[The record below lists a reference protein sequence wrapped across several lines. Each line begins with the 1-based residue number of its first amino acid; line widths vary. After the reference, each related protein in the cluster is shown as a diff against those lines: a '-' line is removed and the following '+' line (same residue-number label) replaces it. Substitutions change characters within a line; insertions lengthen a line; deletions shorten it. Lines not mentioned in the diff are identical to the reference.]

1 MIEKPISKKYPL
13 FSIYYENDGFN
24 IKGERL
30 MGRQA
35 AGWSFLKSIVTSK
48 NYKRLGVY
56 LRDAGQQELLNNDIK
71 SLLTDPDD
79 VIELESIAYDKPFLS
94 ESYGG
99 IQLPGPELAEFSKHR
114 GYFGHHKYSL
124 VGLTHTTAS
133 HSVMSSFSSLPTEA
147 IMPWDAIICTSES
160 VLNTLNKIVEA
171 REEFLSYSYSK
182 KINLTPK
189 FPVIPLGINSDEFN
203 FNDEFIKSSRE
214 KLNISEGDIVV
225 VFVGRL
231 SFHAKAHN
239 VPMYMALE
247 SCAKKLNNGSKIH
260 LIQTGWFANE
270 FIENTFKSE
279 ARKIC
284 PSVNCIFLDGRKQDN
299 KMSTLASGDIFMSL
313 SDNIQETFGLTPL
326 EGMASGLPVIVSDW
340 NGYRSTV
347 RDNIDGYTIKTYSLP
362 SGYGRDLAF
371 DYMIGNLTYDRY
383 LGNSVQKVAID
394 VKQCIDKL
402 EILIQN
408 QAKRKELGANG
419 KKRAA
424 ETFSW
429 NKILRQY
436 EDLYE
441 ELNNIRLTEYK
452 NYSKFCESKLPSD
465 RLDPFHIF
473 NDYPTEV
480 LSSNFCFQLTPN
492 NHDLNIDNLLIL
504 DSVSYA
510 KNFIP
515 NVDNF
520 KLVLSSI
527 KANRAFSINDITI
540 DTKLNESDINL
551 IIIFLLKYGFITT
564 IGSEND

>member
-1 MIEKPISKKYPL
+1 MLEKPISKKFPL

-35 AGWSFLKSIVTSK
+35 AGWSFLKSIITSK

-56 LRDAGQQELLNNDIK
+56 LRDAGQQDLLKNDIK
-71 SLLTDPDD
+71 SLLTSSNDT
-79 VIELESIAYDKPFLS
+79 IELESIAYDKPFLT

-114 GYFGHHKYSL
+114 SFFGHHKYSL
-124 VGLTHTTAS
+124 VGLTHTTAT
-133 HSVMSSFSSLPTEA
+133 HSVMSSFSSLATEA
-147 IMPWDAIICTSES
+147 IMPWDALICTSKS
-160 VLNTLNKIVEA
+160 VLNTLNKIIEA
-171 REEFLSYSYSK
+171 REEFLSYTYKK
-182 KINLTPK
+182 KINLSPQ
-189 FPVIPLGINSDEFN
+189 FPVIPLGINSNEFD
-203 FNDEFIKSSRE
+203 FSKEFIKDSRD
-214 KLNISEGDIVV
+214 KLKISDKDIVI

-247 SCAKKLNNGSKIH
+247 KCAQQLDKDTKIH

-284 PSVNCIFLDGRKQDN
+284 PSINCIFLDGRSQDK
-299 KMSTLASGDIFMSL
+299 KMTTLASGDIFMSL

-340 NGYRSTV
+340 DGYRSTV
-347 RDNIDGYTIKTYSLP
+347 RDNIDGFSIKTYSLP

-383 LGNSVQKVAID
+383 IGNSVQKVAID
-394 VKQCIDKL
+394 IKQCINKL
-402 EILIQN
+402 ELLIQN
-408 QAKRKELGANG
+408 NKLRKELGANG
-419 KKRAA
+419 KKRAND
-424 ETFSW
+424 TFSW
-429 NKILRQY
+429 NKILKSY
-436 EDLYE
+436 EDLYQ

-452 NYSKFCESKLPSD
+452 NFPKFCESNLPSD

-473 NDYPTEV
+473 DDYPTNV
-480 LSSNFCFQLTPN
+480 LSSSFKFQLSPN
-492 NHDLNIDNLLIL
+492 NHDLSIDNLLVL
-504 DSVSYA
+504 DSVSYS
-510 KNFIP
+510 KSFIP
-515 NVDNF
+515 NIDKF

-527 KANRAFSINDITI
+527 NVNKNYSINDITI
-540 DTKLNESDINL
+540 VTKLNESDIYL

-564 IGSEND
+564 VGAGDG